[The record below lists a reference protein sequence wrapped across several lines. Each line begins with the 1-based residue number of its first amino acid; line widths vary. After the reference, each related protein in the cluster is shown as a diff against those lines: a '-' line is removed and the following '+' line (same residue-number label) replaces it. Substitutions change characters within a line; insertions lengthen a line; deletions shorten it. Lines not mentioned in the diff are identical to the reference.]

1 MHIVSSHK
9 HDCCLSHFTGRESI
23 VGHKGQ
29 FALPQ
34 FNEISISVLAFRGT
48 AGSGRGSNPRIPD
61 LLALN
66 VTTRS
71 QGNRVWALDS
81 ANVLR

>member
-1 MHIVSSHK
+1 MYIVSSHK
-9 HDCCLSHFTGRESI
+9 HDCCCLSHFTGRESI
-23 VGHKGQ
+23 VGQKGQ
-29 FALPQ
+29 LALPQ

-66 VTTRS
+66 VTTRES
-71 QGNRVWALDS
+71 VWAFDS